1 MKPEPKSIFREKARQ
16 LYLQHKQK
24 LVVLRLVQ
32 PKLFPYFW
40 VFLALLLVL
49 AFLAWNT
56 QVPVLYSGLG
66 LVLEEA
72 GGGRMKILALLP
84 PETQARIA
92 PGQQLTVRGRGKH
105 QAPLLVLE
113 IQSVEPGILSP
124 DAIRRNFSL
133 DPALGGQ
140 IEGPAVVALSPIDT
154 AAQQRTDFHRYLGSA
169 MSIEVQVGTRRVL
182 GLAPGLR
189 TLMGEG

>member
-1 MKPEPKSIFREKARQ
+1 MKPEQKSIFREKARQ

-40 VFLALLLVL
+40 AFLALLLAL

-66 LVLEEA
+66 FVLEEA
-72 GGGRMKILALLP
+72 EGGRMKILALLP

-92 PGQQLTVRGRGKH
+92 PGQPLTVRERGKR
-105 QAPLLVLE
+105 QTPLLVLE
-113 IQSVEPGILSP
+113 IQRVEAEILSP
-124 DAIRRNFSL
+124 DAIRRTFSL

-140 IEGPAVVALSPIDT
+140 IEGPAVVASSPVDA
-154 AAQQRTDFHRYLGSA
+154 AAQQRVDFHRYAGST
-169 MSIEVQVGTRRVL
+169 MSVEVQVGTRRVL
-182 GLAPGLR
+182 GLVPGLR